1 MTVHFP
7 FYATPMIPAH
17 TVVLKSNLALVTN
30 AHFAADINS
39 KNSQE
44 KIMFKL
50 ETAQFLYLGPYRI
63 SIFCVGFK
71 VDESYLTGFLF
82 ATLSLN
88 DNLFLRRK

>member
-1 MTVHFP
+1 
-7 FYATPMIPAH
+7 
-17 TVVLKSNLALVTN
+17 
-30 AHFAADINS
+30 
-39 KNSQE
+39 
-44 KIMFKL
+44 MFKL

-63 SIFCVGFK
+63 SLFCVGFE